1 MRRSYNQYYQD
12 ELTFLREIGREFAE
26 KHPAIAHFI
35 AETGSDPDVER
46 LLEGFAFLTGR
57 LRQKLDDELPELTH
71 AMMGL
76 LWPHYLRPIPS
87 FAILEFEPQ
96 RTLRG
101 AYLIPRIKTEV
112 ESVPINNTK
121 CRFRT
126 CYDVELLPISVDDVT
141 LEVQQLRIKFRILN
155 GVSFQALNI
164 NKIRLRIHGD
174 PLVQYALYLKL
185 CKHIQRIVVRAEN
198 GNNWTLDQ
206 SNIRPVGF
214 SDDEALL
221 PYPSNSFI
229 GYRVLQEYFAFH
241 EKYMFVDITGLQQAS
256 ELGIQETFEIIFYF
270 SKKTEES
277 LRVTKDNFRINCTP
291 IINLF
296 SRESEP
302 IRVEHDRT
310 EYRLRPEGPN
320 FQNYEIYSVDKVSGT
335 IQGIVQQY
343 EYEPFYSFKHSTPNQ
358 NSVYYYTHLKN
369 SVTSETSTE
378 TYISF
383 VNSEQSITL
392 PPTETIVANLTCI
405 NRQITEQIRL
415 GEIRNPT
422 SSSPEVAK
430 FRNITNVTPT
440 IYPALGGR
448 LHWKLISHLAL
459 NRLSITSKEALTG
472 ILSLY
477 NFQSSSD
484 RKLATENER
493 RLDGI
498 VNVFSEP
505 RDRLYLGVPIRG
517 TEIFIELR
525 ENHFSGEGDLYLF
538 ASVLNEFLSLYTD
551 INSFIHLTVK
561 GADFGEVY
569 TWSLRVG
576 RQTLL

>member
-1 MRRSYNQYYQD
+1 MRRSYNKYYQD
-12 ELTFLREIGREFAE
+12 ELTFLREMGKEFAE

-35 AETGSDPDVER
+35 AEVGSDPDVER

-71 AMMGL
+71 TMMGL

-87 FAILEFEPQ
+87 MAILEFEPQ

-112 ESVPINNTK
+112 ESTPINNTK

-126 CYDVELLPISVDDVT
+126 CYDVELLPISIDDAV
-141 LEVQQLRIKFRILN
+141 LEGQQLRIKFKLLN
-155 GVSFQALNI
+155 GVQFQALNI

-174 PLVQYALYLKL
+174 PLVRYALYLKL
-185 CKHIQRIVVRAEN
+185 CQHIQKIVIRAEN
-198 GNNWTLDQ
+198 GNNITLDQ
-206 SNIRPVGF
+206 SNIKSVGF

-221 PYPSNSFI
+221 PYPANSFI
-229 GYRVLQEYFAFH
+229 GYRILQEYFAFP
-241 EKYMFVDITGLQQAS
+241 EKFMFIDLFGLQRAS
-256 ELGIQETFEIIFYF
+256 ELGIQESFDVIFYF
-270 SKKTEES
+270 SKKTDDS
-277 LRVTKDNFRINCTP
+277 LRITRDNFHINCTP

-320 FQNYEIYSVDKVSGT
+320 SQNYEIYSVDKVSGL
-335 IQGIVQQY
+335 IQGTVRQY
-343 EYEPFYSFKHSTPNQ
+343 EYEPFYSFKHSIPNQ
-358 NSVYYYTHLKN
+358 NSVYYYTHLKD
-369 SVTSETSTE
+369 SVTNETSTE

-383 VNSEQSITL
+383 VNSEQSVIL

-422 SSSPEVAK
+422 SSSPEVAR
-430 FRNITNVTPT
+430 FRNITNITPT
-440 IYPALGGR
+440 IYPDLGGR
-448 LHWKLISHLAL
+448 LHWKMISHLVL
-459 NRLSITSKEALTG
+459 NRLSIASKEALVG

-484 RKLATENER
+484 RKTASENER
-493 RLDGI
+493 RLEGI
-498 VNVFSEP
+498 VNVFSKP
-505 RDRLYLGVPIRG
+505 KDRLYLGFPIRG
-517 TEIFIELR
+517 TEILIELR

-538 ASVLNEFLSLYTD
+538 ASILNEFLSLYTD

-561 GADFGEVY
+561 GAEFGETY
-569 TWSLRVG
+569 TWPLRV
-576 RQTLL
+576 

>member
-12 ELTFLREIGREFAE
+12 ELTFLREMGKEFAE

-35 AETGSDPDVER
+35 AEVGSDPDVER

-71 AMMGL
+71 SMMGL

-87 FAILEFEPQ
+87 MAILEFEPQ

-101 AYLIPRIKTEV
+101 AYIIPRIKTEV
-112 ESVPINNTK
+112 ESSPIGGTK

-126 CYDVELLPISVDDVT
+126 CYDVELLPISIDDAA
-141 LEVQQLRIKFRILN
+141 LEGNQIRIKFRLLN
-155 GVSFQALNI
+155 GVQFQALNI

-185 CKHIQRIVVRAEN
+185 CKHIQRIVIRAEN
-198 GNNWTLDQ
+198 GNNITLDQ
-206 SNIRPVGF
+206 SNIKPVGF
-214 SDDEALL
+214 SDDDALL
-221 PYPSNSFI
+221 PYPTNSFI
-229 GYRVLQEYFAFH
+229 GYRVLQEYFSFP
-241 EKYMFVDITGLQQAS
+241 EKFMFIDLTGIERAYG
-256 ELGIQETFEIIFYF
+256 LGIQETFEVIFYF
-270 SKKTEES
+270 SKKPDES
-277 LRVTKDNFRINCTP
+277 LRVTKDNFHVNCTP

-296 SRESEP
+296 PRESEP
-302 IRVEHDRT
+302 IRVEHNRT

-320 FQNYEIYSVDKVSGT
+320 YQNYEIYSVDRVSGL
-335 IQGIVQQY
+335 IQGTVQQY
-343 EYEPFYSFKHSTPNQ
+343 EYEPFYSFKHSVPNQ
-358 NSVYYYTHLKN
+358 NSVYYYTHLRS
-369 SVTSETSTE
+369 SVTNETSTE

-383 VNSEQSITL
+383 VNSEQSFVL
-392 PPTETIVANLTCI
+392 PPTETVVANLTCI
-405 NRQITEQIRL
+405 NCQITAQIRL

-440 IYPALGGR
+440 IYPPLGGR

-459 NRLSITSKEALTG
+459 NRLSIASKEALVG

-484 RKLATENER
+484 RKSASENER

-498 VNVFSEP
+498 VNVSSEP
-505 RDRLYLGVPIRG
+505 KDRLYLGLPIRG
-517 TEIFIELR
+517 TEVFIELR

-551 INSFIHLTVK
+551 INSFIHLTAK
-561 GADFGEVY
+561 GAEFGEIY
-569 TWSLRVG
+569 TWPLRVG
-576 RQTLL
+576 RQSLL